1 MVSRRYL
8 LIITNNTKYLNYTNE
23 TLKSLI
29 QVGEGWTNLGQ
40 ATPRTD
46 GQSQYDIYRLD
57 DPTLPAYTSLNQ
69 CVTTITTCPGVPI
82 CNGHGI
88 CENGICHC
96 LHGHT
101 GNGCEIPPYGYVIDN
116 PCHADPICNGHGS
129 CSQGGTVCNCLHGYT
144 GNGCEIQPYYHTTT
158 KKSSMYSC

>member
-1 MVSRRYL
+1 MKCSSL
-8 LIITNNTKYLNYTNE
+8 L
-23 TLKSLI
+23 

-40 ATPRTD
+40 ATPPTD
-46 GQSQYDIYRLD
+46 GQSQYDIYMLNN
-57 DPTLPAYTSLNQ
+57 PTLPAYTSLNQ
-69 CVTTITTCPGVPI
+69 CVTPITTCPGVPI

-88 CENGICHC
+88 CKNGICHC

-101 GNGCEIPPYGYVIDN
+101 GNGCEIPPNGNVIDN

-129 CSQGGTVCNCLHGYT
+129 CSQGGAVCNCLHGYT
-144 GNGCEIQPYYHTTT
+144 GNGCEIPPYYHAAT

>member
-1 MVSRRYL
+1 MKCSPLR
-8 LIITNNTKYLNYTNE
+8 
-23 TLKSLI
+23 

-40 ATPRTD
+40 ATPHTD
-46 GQSQYDIYRLD
+46 GQSQYAIYRLD

-69 CVTTITTCPGVPI
+69 CVTTTTTCPGVPI
-82 CNGHGI
+82 CNGHGT

-116 PCHADPICNGHGS
+116 PCHAYPVCNGHGS
-129 CSQGGTVCNCLHGYT
+129 CSQGGAVCNCLHGYT
-144 GNGCEIQPYYHTTT
+144 GNGCEIPPYYHTTT
-158 KKSSMYSC
+158 KKSGMYSC